1 MYGKTFSPEFIAM
14 QIRDKKGKNNPMFGL
29 AKSPE
34 TILKLQNLVYV
45 YEAETR
51 KFVGVFPTVE
61 CVKHFK
67 MGPALR
73 RGEKILY
80 ISI

>member
-1 MYGKTFSPEFIAM
+1 
-14 QIRDKKGKNNPMFGL
+14 MFGL

-67 MGPALR
+67 MGPA
-73 RGEKILY
+73 EKRYFI
-80 ISI
+80 